1 MPSVRYDSK
10 GLHQHKGGEDVDF
23 GDAPVKG
30 KFTGSITSLEDG
42 SPFIH
47 AGWGLTVVTGISGSL
62 TKLTDGTSFIVAGVN
77 ASVLSLLLL
86 TAL

>member
-47 AGWGLTVVTGISGSL
+47 AGWSLTV
-62 TKLTDGTSFIVAGVN
+62 D
-77 ASVLSLLLL
+77 
-86 TAL
+86 